1 MSFLKNK
8 FVVIVIIAILL
19 GGATGLYLSK
29 MNKSQTPNIDKSQTL
44 NMNIS
49 SGSGTDAQKVGE
61 VMQKLDNLTNE

>member
-19 GGATGLYLSK
+19 GGATGLYLTK
-29 MNKSQTPNIDKSQTL
+29 MNKTQAPSANIT
-44 NMNIS
+44 

-61 VMQKLDNLTNE
+61 VMQKLDSLTNE